1 MKKIYVLGLLC
12 ISLCLLLVFGTT
24 SPLGNTQEQ
33 EEQAQQV
40 QVPSYNLETDRIS
53 MTDLG
58 KLLER
63 LGKEIQQKGQV
74 TIGGNSYPVTDFG
87 GLEFSVGPR
96 RQGPGTSI
104 NFELSSGMTSFPEKA
119 RTYISYERRFRM
131 VAPGVLAEFLAKIGK
146 TLGSKGAFVIDD
158 HSVAFEGKAKVV
170 QKLIEGSQ
178 PRRGLGP
185 FYSFTFDVMF
195 GKKDFPVPLDEEEDP
210 KSLLPEE
217 RAMIKELVKKE
228 ITDADQK
235 AVVKMLDS
243 LSRDLKAGRVRVG
256 DQDLPAG
263 ENIRCGLSHLIAVD
277 GTSHRIRVYF
287 QFGEAPPQQR
297 PTGPRYSK
305 EFFNKPMKQ
314 VGALLRRLG
323 TEIIEKGTMKLGE
336 TEFKVKERA
345 YYEINASQSG
355 FEIGL
360 SWREPPKE
368 K

>member
-12 ISLCLLLVFGTT
+12 ISLCLFLVFGTT
-24 SPLGNTQEQ
+24 SPLGKTQEQ

-74 TIGGNSYPVTDFG
+74 TLGGNSYPVTDFG

-96 RQGPGTSI
+96 RRGPGTSI

-119 RTYISYERRFRM
+119 RTYISYERGGLRVTPAKF
-131 VAPGVLAEFLAKIGK
+131 AEILAKLGK
-146 TLGSKGAFVIDD
+146 TLASKGAFVIDD

-170 QKLIEGSQ
+170 KQLTKFTRS
-178 PRRGLGP
+178 RGGGP
-185 FYSFTFDVMF
+185 FYLYTFDVMF

-210 KSLLPEE
+210 KSLRPEE
-217 RAMIKELVKKE
+217 RNWIKELAKKE
-228 ITDADQK
+228 ITGADQK
-235 AVVKMLDS
+235 AVAKLFDS

-263 ENIRCGLSHLIAVD
+263 ENISGSLAHLIAVD
-277 GTSHRIRVYF
+277 GASHRIRVSYR
-287 QFGEAPPQQR
+287 FGEGSRQER
-297 PTGPRYSK
+297 PTGPRYSE
-305 EFFNKPMKQ
+305 EFFDAPMKK
-314 VGALLRRLG
+314 VGALLKRLG
-323 TEIIEKGTMKLGE
+323 TEILEKGTLKLGE
-336 TEFKVKERA
+336 NEFSVKEKKA
-345 YYEINASQSG
+345 QYEIKAGQRG
-355 FEIGL
+355 FSIELQYI
-360 SWREPPKE
+360 EPPKE

>member
-1 MKKIYVLGLLC
+1 MKKIYVLALFC
-12 ISLCLLLVFGTT
+12 IPLCLFLVFGTST
-24 SPLGNTQEQ
+24 PLAKTQEQ
-33 EEQAQQV
+33 EEQAQKV

-74 TIGGNSYPVTDFG
+74 TIGGNSYPVTDYG

-96 RQGPGTSI
+96 RRGPGTSI
-104 NFELSSGMTSFPEKA
+104 NFELSSGMTSFPEKD
-119 RTYISYERRFRM
+119 RTYISYERGGLR
-131 VAPGVLAEFLAKIGK
+131 VAPAKFAEILAKLGK
-146 TLGSKGAFVIDD
+146 TLASKGAFVIDD
-158 HSVAFEGKAKVV
+158 HSVAFEGKAKVA
-170 QKLIEGSQ
+170 QGLIEYTR
-178 PRRGLGP
+178 PRRGSGS
-185 FYSFTFDVMF
+185 FYRFTFDVMF

-210 KSLLPEE
+210 KALEQEE
-217 RAMIKELVKKE
+217 RAWTKELAKKE
-228 ITDADQK
+228 ITALDQK
-235 AVVKMLDS
+235 AVAKMLDS

-263 ENIRCGLSHLIAVD
+263 ENINGGLAHQIAVD
-277 GTSHRIRVYF
+277 GTSHRIRVHF

-297 PTGPRYSK
+297 PTGLGYKK

-360 SWREPPKE
+360 SWREPPKD

>member
-1 MKKIYVLGLLC
+1 MKKIYVFGLLC
-12 ISLCLLLVFGTT
+12 ISLCLFLVFGTST
-24 SPLGNTQEQ
+24 PLAKTQEQ
-33 EEQAQQV
+33 EEQVQKV
-40 QVPSYNLETDRIS
+40 QVPRYSLETDRIS

-74 TIGGNSYPVTDFG
+74 TIGGNSYPVTDYG

-119 RTYISYERRFRM
+119 RTYISYERRLQN
-131 VAPGVLAEFLAKIGK
+131 VTPGILAEILAKVGK
-146 TLGSKGAFVIDD
+146 TLVSKSAFVIDD

-170 QKLIEGSQ
+170 QKLIERSQ
-178 PRRGLGP
+178 PRRGLDPSYG
-185 FYSFTFDVMF
+185 FTFDVMF

-210 KSLLPEE
+210 KALLPEE
-217 RAMIKELVKKE
+217 RAWIKELAKKE
-228 ITDADQK
+228 ITALDQK
-235 AVVKMLDS
+235 AVAKMLDS
-243 LSRDLKAGRVRVG
+243 LSRDLKAGRVRMG

-263 ENIRCGLSHLIAVD
+263 EIIRGGLAHQIAVD
-277 GTSHRIRVYF
+277 GTSHRIQVHF
-287 QFGEAPPQQR
+287 QFGEAPQQQR

-323 TEIIEKGTMKLGE
+323 TEIIEKGTMTLGDN
-336 TEFKVKERA
+336 EFKVKQRA
-345 YYEINASQSG
+345 YYEINASERG

-360 SWREPPKE
+360 QWVEPPKE

>member
-12 ISLCLLLVFGTT
+12 ISLCLFLVFGTT
-24 SPLGNTQEQ
+24 TPLGKTQEQ
-33 EEQAQQV
+33 EEQEQQV

-74 TIGGNSYPVTDFG
+74 TLGGNSYPVTDYG

-104 NFELSSGMTSFPEKA
+104 NFELSSGITSFPEKA
-119 RTYISYERRFRM
+119 RTYISYERGGLRVTPAKF
-131 VAPGVLAEFLAKIGK
+131 AEILAKLGK
-146 TLGSKGAFVIDD
+146 TLASKGAFVIDD

-170 QKLIEGSQ
+170 QGLIERSRPG
-178 PRRGLGP
+178 RGGL
-185 FYSFTFDVMF
+185 FYRFTFDVMF

-210 KSLLPEE
+210 KALLPEE
-217 RAMIKELVKKE
+217 RAWTKELAKKE
-228 ITDADQK
+228 ITALDQK
-235 AVVKMLDS
+235 AVAKMLDS

-256 DQDLPAG
+256 EQDLPTG
-263 ENIRCGLSHLIAVD
+263 ENISGGLAHQIAVD
-277 GTSHRIRVYF
+277 GTSHRIRVHF
-287 QFGEAPPQQR
+287 QFGEGPPSQR
-297 PTGPRYSK
+297 PTRPKYSK
-305 EFFNKPMKQ
+305 EFFNEPMKK

-336 TEFKVKERA
+336 NEFKVKERA
-345 YYEINASQSG
+345 YYEINASETG

-360 SWREPPKE
+360 RWVEPPKE

>member
-12 ISLCLLLVFGTT
+12 ISLCLFLVFGATT
-24 SPLGNTQEQ
+24 PFSKTQEQ
-33 EEQAQQV
+33 EEQEQQV
-40 QVPSYNLETDRIS
+40 QVPRFSLETDRIS

-74 TIGGNSYPVTDFG
+74 TLGGNSYPVTDFG
-87 GLEFSVGPR
+87 GLEFHVGPAR
-96 RQGPGTSI
+96 RGGGTSMG
-104 NFELSSGMTSFPEKA
+104 FELSSGQTSFKEKT
-119 RTYISYERRFRM
+119 RTYISYQRRFRM
-131 VAPGVLAEFLAKIGK
+131 VAPGILAEFLAKIGK

-170 QKLIEGSQ
+170 QELIERSR

-185 FYSFTFDVMF
+185 IHSFTFDVMF

-235 AVVKMLDS
+235 AVVKILDS

-263 ENIRCGLSHLIAVD
+263 ENIRGGLSHMIAVD
-277 GTSHRIRVYF
+277 GTSHRIRVSF

-297 PTGPRYSK
+297 PTGPKYSK
-305 EFFNKPMKQ
+305 EFFNEPMKK
-314 VGALLRRLG
+314 VGALLQRLG
-323 TEIIEKGTMKLGE
+323 IEILEKGTMKLGE
-336 TEFKVKERA
+336 NEFKVKERA
-345 YYEINASQSG
+345 YYEINANERG
-355 FEIGL
+355 FSIGL
-360 SWREPPKE
+360 QWVEPPKE